1 MTENSTFR
9 EITDE
14 MGEGFVVA
22 SMAKFVGFCDVVV
35 SQEKAKKLMS

>member
-14 MGEGFVVA
+14 MGDGFVVA
-22 SMAKFVGFCDVVV
+22 SMVKFVGFCDVVL
-35 SQEKAKKLMS
+35 QEKAKKLIS